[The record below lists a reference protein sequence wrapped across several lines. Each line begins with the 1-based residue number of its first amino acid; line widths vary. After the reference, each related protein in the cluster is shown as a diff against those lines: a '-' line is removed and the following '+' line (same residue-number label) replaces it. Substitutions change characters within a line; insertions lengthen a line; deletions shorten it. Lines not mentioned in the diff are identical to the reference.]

1 MSGGGGRCFLCE
13 AACDALC
20 EACGLVYFCCDD
32 HRDLG
37 GDSKKAQLPSFLS
50 MLDK

>member
-37 GDSKKAQLPSFLS
+37 GNSKAIFSSCSF
-50 MLDK
+50 